1 MHSAKHC
8 GLRLRATPLARL
20 MNVTGL
26 TLAGTL
32 AATAALP
39 AHADE
44 LGDLKAQIQA
54 LTQRLGDLEAK
65 QKAAAQAPAP
75 AAAPAAPARSLALT
89 TDQDGKPAKEDG
101 AVMLYDNG
109 KTSLSIYGLLE
120 GTLSS
125 VNHQTDTGGTVNGF
139 QVAYF
144 SGNRLGFDVQHALGE
159 TGQAWGMP
167 DLKVIAKLEA
177 EFELP
182 TGNMDTANVFFNR
195 DAWMGLY
202 GKQLGK
208 LTFGRQNTLTRDFT
222 ANWGDP
228 YGGAEVTT
236 KEGGYSNVNNF
247 KQFIF
252 YSASAAG
259 TRYNSAVEWK
269 KDFDGHWLAGLAYA
283 FGSGGAGGSGDVGNG
298 GPIAGDGSNGTGQ
311 AASIAY
317 NHLDLGGGE
326 LNLNASYDRANKN
339 DLVHQAVLV
348 GGNLVTGAW
357 RFNAG
362 VVHYTAQQ
370 GLHNSAGTRTDNSW
384 TTSMSYRPNAFEYD
398 LGYQV
403 MRGKHA
409 GFSAGGATLNPFLGD
424 TSHVTATADGSKR
437 SLYGAIRYHLDRQ
450 TDMYLAADRFSMTGG
465 WVVGDALGNG
475 LLYGAGQTY
484 KDETEIAIG
493 MRYKF

>member
-1 MHSAKHC
+1 MHSAPAAQPR
-8 GLRLRATPLARL
+8 LRLTPLAL
-20 MNVTGL
+20 VL
-26 TLAGTL
+26 TCAGALAT
-32 AATAALP
+32 ALP
-39 AHADE
+39 ARADE

-54 LTQRLGDLEAK
+54 LTQRLGEIEAK
-65 QKAAAQAPAP
+65 QQAAAQAAAKAP
-75 AAAPAAPARSLALT
+75 AAAPAQRSTALA
-89 TDQDGKPAKEDG
+89 TDQDGRPAKEDG
-101 AVMLYDNG
+101 AILLYDNG
-109 KTSLSIYGLLE
+109 NTSLGIYGLLE

-125 VNHQTDTGGTVNGF
+125 VNHQTNTGGTVNGF

-144 SGNRLGFDVQHALGE
+144 SGNRLGFDVSHGLPSV
-159 TGQAWGMP
+159 GQAWDMP
-167 DLKVIAKLEA
+167 DLKVIAKLEG

-195 DAWMGLY
+195 DAWLGLY
-202 GKQLGK
+202 SEKLGK

-259 TRYNSAVEWK
+259 TRYNSAIEWK
-269 KDFDGHWLAGLAYA
+269 KNLDGHWLLGAAYA

-298 GPIAGDGSNGTGQ
+298 GPIAGDTSNGTGQ
-311 AASIAY
+311 AVSVAY
-317 NHLDLGGGE
+317 NKLALGGAE
-326 LNLNASYDRANKN
+326 MNLNASYDRANKN
-339 DLVHQAVLV
+339 DLIHQAALV
-348 GGNLVTGAW
+348 GGNIVAGAW

-362 VVHYTAQQ
+362 LVHYTAQQ
-370 GLHNSAGTRTDNSW
+370 GLHNAAGTRTDNSW
-384 TTSMSYRPNAFEYD
+384 TTSLSFRPNAWEYD

-403 MRGKHA
+403 MKGRHA

-437 SLYGAIRYHLDRQ
+437 SLYGAVRYHLDKA
-450 TDMYLAADRFSMTGG
+450 TDFYLAADRFNMTGG

-475 LLYGAGQTY
+475 LHYGAGQTY
-484 KDETEIAIG
+484 KDETEFAVG
-493 MRYKF
+493 LRYKF